1 MPNLLCWR
9 SISVVL
15 PVIALL
21 GAGPARAATPEAQA
35 VLQTIE
41 SGTVPRPAIEAL
53 LAKANAGDAEA
64 AEVAGRLFDRGIG
77 VRWDM
82 PTALRWYAAAAIGG
96 SDSAKRETARLWR
109 GMPPVNQRRAEAL
122 LARFF
127 TDTELAGIGLG
138 PVRRPTNQRSW
149 MTHLDGADIISPAP
163 APPAVPAPVAPALVV
178 PAVVAAPPV
187 PVAVPPAP
195 SAPADLASVEPQ
207 QLRIPVPPT
216 KPALPGA
223 AKAPKTV
230 KTVPTDSTK
239 TAMLMPKARK
249 PQPPLDMKQANMKR
263 ADVKAVSI
271 KSIDLKKAVVH
282 ISDNSSHLLQLPADQ
297 KP

>member
-21 GAGPARAATPEAQA
+21 GAGPARAAAPEVQA

-41 SGTVPRPAIEAL
+41 SGTVPRQAVEAL
-53 LAKANAGDAEA
+53 LTKAEAGDMEA
-64 AEVAGRLFDRGIG
+64 AEMAGRLFIRGIG
-77 VRWDM
+77 VRWDP

-96 SDSAKRETARLWR
+96 SDSAKGETMRLWR

-127 TDTELAGIGLG
+127 TDAELTGIGLG

-149 MTHLDGADIISPAP
+149 MTHLEGAGIIVPPPSPPAAVVQ
-163 APPAVPAPVAPALVV
+163 APPLALVATPPAPVAA
-178 PAVVAAPPV
+178 PAVATAEPP
-187 PVAVPPAP
+187 
-195 SAPADLASVEPQ
+195 
-207 QLRIPVPPT
+207 QLRIPIPQT
-216 KPALPGA
+216 KPGRPGT
-223 AKAPKTV
+223 AKATLTDAV
-230 KTVPTDSTK
+230 KT
-239 TAMLMPKARK
+239 ALLMPKARK
-249 PQPPLDMKQANMKR
+249 PQPPISIKTADMK
-263 ADVKAVSI
+263 
-271 KSIDLKKAVVH
+271 KSVVH
-282 ISDNSSHLLQLPADQ
+282 VSDNSSHLLQLPAGL